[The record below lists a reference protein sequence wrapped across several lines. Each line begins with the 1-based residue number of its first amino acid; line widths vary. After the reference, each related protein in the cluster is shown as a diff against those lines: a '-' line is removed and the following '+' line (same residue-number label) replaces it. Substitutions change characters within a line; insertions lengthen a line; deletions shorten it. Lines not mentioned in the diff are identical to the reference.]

1 MPDNPQVQAP
11 SPAVQPTTSDVGN
24 QIPLPEA
31 QSSQAPPQSAF
42 TQAMQPDVQQ
52 NPQAQQPQVQQPPA
66 DPRDAHPS
74 VQRASI
80 LHRVAE
86 TLAGGPQIKTT
97 IDPVTGETTREKVP
111 LTSHQILTGALANI
125 LGGIGQ
131 IGTNL
136 SNRMEGRAANPIQP
150 LPTQVA
156 QQKQAQQSQ
165 ADFEQEQQTKVQ
177 QAKILNANLENQR
190 LSYALRHEENSV
202 LDSNIALHKDDL
214 ENYTNSGTVEASQV
228 PSSQLLAKGYS
239 PSKYL
244 AIPDGHVPAIGPD
257 GKQVVS
263 KDGVPVEE
271 LTYSVVDGTTQVPMS
286 QDAYDKFK
294 QYGLMKGADD
304 FKVPE
309 GATVSTASQALM
321 NYKIGLIDQTGREVN
336 EVRQA
341 AGLEPINI
349 ASEVK
354 KNPGLLKSIES
365 FHNSTSDDPNDQL
378 TAIQRVHPG
387 AAGAIKN
394 LMGGDAALQKYAAAN
409 QQLPD
414 NMTEDKARAILA
426 DTRTDP
432 NSPAA
437 KGAQAFLTGKRTDK
451 AQTEKDK
458 LQAARNLEDSDLQ
471 TTAKNVVAG
480 NVAQMKDLAS
490 FRGDQKSRLYNMIS
504 DEAKVQGK
512 DPKLYSPA
520 MLDAKAKVLNDFA
533 DGKAADNILAFNTF
547 LGHANDALSAT
558 GAMRGQAGSPLI
570 NRPLNWLRKNA
581 ADDPTFTSF
590 QTALVP
596 VRKEY
601 MNFLNNN
608 RAEHESDLKTMETV
622 LSDTAT
628 PAQIET
634 ALKSLGESAD
644 IRLRELGNKYSNTI
658 GEAYP
663 NLVTPEGQQAL
674 QRMGVNSS
682 LAKPQPAQTA
692 PNRTA
697 APGNLPPLQAGF
709 VRFKDSQGGVHD
721 IPKANLGA
729 AQQRDKGLTVLQGQ

>member
-1 MPDNPQVQAP
+1 
-11 SPAVQPTTSDVGN
+11 
-24 QIPLPEA
+24 
-31 QSSQAPPQSAF
+31 
-42 TQAMQPDVQQ
+42 
-52 NPQAQQPQVQQPPA
+52 
-66 DPRDAHPS
+66 
-74 VQRASI
+74 
-80 LHRVAE
+80 
-86 TLAGGPQIKTT
+86 
-97 IDPVTGETTREKVP
+97 
-111 LTSHQILTGALANI
+111 LTGSIANI
-125 LGGIGQ
+125 LAGISQAGNAYVASRQ
-131 IGTNL
+131 
-136 SNRMEGRAANPIQP
+136 GRAAPPPQP

-156 QQKQAQQSQ
+156 QQKRDQQS
-165 ADFEQEQQTKVQ
+165 AEDFEREQTAKVQ
-177 QAKILNANLENQR
+177 KAKVLQANLENQR
-190 LSYALRHEENSV
+190 LSYALRHQANEV
-202 LDSNIALHKDDL
+202 LDQNIATHKGDL
-214 ENYTNSGTVEASQV
+214 DQWNKSGNVEASQI
-228 PSSQLLAKGYS
+228 PSSQLLQKGYD

-244 AIPDGHVPAIGPD
+244 AIPDGHTPAIDKD
-257 GKQVVS
+257 GNQVVN
-263 KDGVPVEE
+263 KDGMPVEE
-271 LTYSVVDGTTQVPMS
+271 LTYSVVDGTTQTPLT
-286 QDAYDKFK
+286 QDKYDQLAK
-294 QYGLMKGADD
+294 YGLMKSANPN
-304 FKVPE
+304 FNLPE
-309 GATVSTASQALM
+309 GATISSASLALM
-321 NYKIGLIDQTGREVN
+321 NYKIGLIDQTGREIN

-341 AGLEPINI
+341 AGLQPID
-349 ASEVK
+349 AAAEVK
-354 KNPGLLKSIES
+354 KNPGLLKAFEA
-365 FHNSTSDDPNDQL
+365 FHNSTSDNPQDQL
-378 TAIQRVHPG
+378 TAIQRPNPN

-394 LMGGDAALQKYAAAN
+394 LMGGQDALDKHAAAN

-426 DTRTDP
+426 DSRTAP

-451 AQTEKDK
+451 AQAERDK
-458 LQAARNLEDSDLQ
+458 LQAARNIEDSDLQ

-480 NVAQMKDLAS
+480 GVARMKDLAS
-490 FRGDQKSRLYNMIS
+490 FRGDQKSRLYNMIA
-504 DEAKVQGK
+504 DEAKAQGK
-512 DPKLYSPA
+512 DPKQYSPA

-608 RAEHESDLKTMETV
+608 RAEHEGDIKTMETV

-628 PAQIET
+628 PAQIES